1 MTNNEIEEIKKC
13 FVLYVK
19 FPKTRWK
26 EIERAEKN
34 DAEGNKIYKELKQE
48 FMEKY
53 MPQPDADPHG
63 AVNFDDVKNPNYM
76 DTSNNIRP
84 NVNSDEMI

>member
-1 MTNNEIEEIKKC
+1 MIVDSHCHLDYPN
-13 FVLYVK
+13 LYNQLDKV
-19 FPKTRWK
+19 
-26 EIERAEKN
+26 IERAEKN